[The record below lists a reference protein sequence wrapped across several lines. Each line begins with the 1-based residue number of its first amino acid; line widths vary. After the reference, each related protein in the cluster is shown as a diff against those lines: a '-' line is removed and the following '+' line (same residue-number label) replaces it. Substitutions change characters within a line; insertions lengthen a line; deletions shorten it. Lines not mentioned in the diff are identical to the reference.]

1 MLPISE
7 KRLAANRANAAHSTG
22 PTTPEGKA
30 RSAKNALRHG
40 LLAKQIL
47 IGKESAENFQAL
59 FDILVDRFAPVDDF
73 ELGMIEE
80 LASSYWRLR
89 RAWCLET
96 EILETSME
104 KQPPRGQIAR
114 MAAAFGEL
122 AADNRVNL
130 LHRYEGRL
138 HRMYQRTLQN
148 LVLLRQFDAAYK
160 KCKNEPK
167 TPIPINKSSQKRTP
181 KTAENSPKPTESAP
195 NPAPPAHSP
204 KEPFTPTPTPSSQ
217 IMEPSDII
225 NP

>member
-1 MLPISE
+1 MLPISD

-89 RAWCLET
+89 RAWYLET
-96 EILETSME
+96 EILESSME

-122 AADNRVNL
+122 AADNRLNL

-138 HRMYQRTLQN
+138 HRMYQRTLHN
-148 LVLLRQFDAAYK
+148 LMLLRQFDAAYK

-167 TPIPINKSSQKRTP
+167 TPIAVNKFSRKRAP
-181 KTAENSPKPTESAP
+181 KTAEKGPKLAETTP
-195 NPAPPAHSP
+195 NPTPPTTSP
-204 KEPFTPTPTPSSQ
+204 KEPFTPTPSPSSQ